1 MKRKEEEGDV
11 KLKLNKSSTR
21 GNVLT
26 LALTLG
32 TLISVLFLFVGGII
46 GWLYKEHKQRNDI
59 SEMHPEMYDLKGNVI
74 PDEIIA
80 FRFEN
85 LNFDSEIDEELFYS
99 ELLTGGIKDPEL
111 LIRTSGEKRISNFLL
126 WQLAYSEI
134 YISDVLWPDFNEFEF
149 LKAIIDYQSRNRRFG
164 GIESLPNESFEDSQ
178 YSS

>member
-11 KLKLNKSSTR
+11 KLQLNKSSTR

-46 GWLYKEHKQRNDI
+46 GWLYKQHQQRNDI

-85 LNFDSEIDEELFYS
+85 LNFEVVSTFPKKQALHSGNHLAEERKS
-99 ELLTGGIKDPEL
+99 P
-111 LIRTSGEKRISNFLL
+111 FLHF
-126 WQLAYSEI
+126 
-134 YISDVLWPDFNEFEF
+134 P
-149 LKAIIDYQSRNRRFG
+149 
-164 GIESLPNESFEDSQ
+164 
-178 YSS
+178 

>member
-1 MKRKEEEGDV
+1 MLKDTKKKEEEGDE
-11 KLKLNKSSTR
+11 KLKLNKGVELMLQRRRAPSSKFNLDRSSIR

-59 SEMHPEMYDLKGNVI
+59 SEMHPEMYDLKGNII

-85 LNFDSEIDEELFYS
+85 LNFDSEIDDEL
-99 ELLTGGIKDPEL
+99 
-111 LIRTSGEKRISNFLL
+111 
-126 WQLAYSEI
+126 
-134 YISDVLWPDFNEFEF
+134 
-149 LKAIIDYQSRNRRFG
+149 
-164 GIESLPNESFEDSQ
+164 
-178 YSS
+178 

>member
-1 MKRKEEEGDV
+1 MLRDMKRKEEEGDV

-32 TLISVLFLFVGGII
+32 TLISVLFLCVGGII
-46 GWLYKEHKQRNDI
+46 GWLYKEHQQKVNT

-85 LNFDSEIDEELFYS
+85 VNFDSEIDDEL
-99 ELLTGGIKDPEL
+99 
-111 LIRTSGEKRISNFLL
+111 
-126 WQLAYSEI
+126 
-134 YISDVLWPDFNEFEF
+134 
-149 LKAIIDYQSRNRRFG
+149 
-164 GIESLPNESFEDSQ
+164 
-178 YSS
+178 

>member
-1 MKRKEEEGDV
+1 MLKDTKRKEEGGDV

-85 LNFDSEIDEELFYS
+85 LNFDSEIDEEL
-99 ELLTGGIKDPEL
+99 
-111 LIRTSGEKRISNFLL
+111 
-126 WQLAYSEI
+126 
-134 YISDVLWPDFNEFEF
+134 
-149 LKAIIDYQSRNRRFG
+149 
-164 GIESLPNESFEDSQ
+164 
-178 YSS
+178 

>member
-46 GWLYKEHKQRNDI
+46 GWLYKQHQQKTDI
-59 SEMHPEMYDLKGNVI
+59 SEMHPEMYDLKGNII

-85 LNFDSEIDEELFYS
+85 VNFDSEIDEEL
-99 ELLTGGIKDPEL
+99 
-111 LIRTSGEKRISNFLL
+111 
-126 WQLAYSEI
+126 
-134 YISDVLWPDFNEFEF
+134 
-149 LKAIIDYQSRNRRFG
+149 
-164 GIESLPNESFEDSQ
+164 
-178 YSS
+178 